1 MFSSIFP
8 CNVIQYE
15 FLGDTC
21 RCVMYQ
27 FACFMRRIK
36 GLSYSVCLILL
47 GSREIDEFVFM

>member
-21 RCVMYQ
+21 MCVMYQ
-27 FACFMRRIK
+27 FAYFMRRIK

-47 GSREIDEFVFM
+47 GSRKINEFASM